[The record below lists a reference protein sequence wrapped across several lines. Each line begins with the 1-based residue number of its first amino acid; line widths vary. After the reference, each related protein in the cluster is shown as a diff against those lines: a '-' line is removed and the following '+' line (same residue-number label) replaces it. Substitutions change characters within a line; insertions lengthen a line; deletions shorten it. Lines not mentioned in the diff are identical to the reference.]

1 MVDEICNGPISVTSF
16 SMAPYISVTFFC
28 RDVEADEEIVVNNI
42 GRTTILDNEAGP
54 PQEMVVLLNSQEK
67 FQQPNGKI
75 SLA

>member
-1 MVDEICNGPISVTSF
+1 MGLKNCVTRLIRGRKSISMTQL
-16 SMAPYISVTFFC
+16 TFFC

-54 PQEMVVLLNSQEK
+54 PQEMVVLLNTQEK